1 AEGGNEEAISID
13 SPDEL
18 RLDHL
23 DVLLTQKTA
32 WASRAGVVLR
42 SRTNDHGFVSSRC
55 DIGVVNIR
63 KTPDSIA
70 AVAMKLGAGLQE
82 GTEHSVE
89 GYRVQKIHAP
99 GLAVLDTNYAT
110 MKDCAFE

>member
-1 AEGGNEEAISID
+1 ANFSAAVKIQTHVDLHAEYIYAEGGTEEAISID

-63 KTPDSIA
+63 KAPDSIA

-82 GTEHSVE
+82 
-89 GYRVQKIHAP
+89 
-99 GLAVLDTNYAT
+99 
-110 MKDCAFE
+110 